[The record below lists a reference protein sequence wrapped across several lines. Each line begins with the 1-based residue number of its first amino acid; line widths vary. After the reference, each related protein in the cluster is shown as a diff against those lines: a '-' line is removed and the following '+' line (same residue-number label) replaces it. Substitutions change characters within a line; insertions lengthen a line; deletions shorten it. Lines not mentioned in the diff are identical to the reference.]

1 MQLTGMRY
9 GRKLLETIDFP
20 AAEVLTEDAS
30 HEEIAALIKK
40 SPAKKVVVKPV
51 FLGGVGKKGKA
62 GLVRICNNVYEAHQ
76 AKRDL
81 FFARHTFGNHTV
93 QADGVTFEEFI
104 PSPYEIY
111 VSIAMSTEHRAP
123 VMILTHEGG
132 VDIEELP
139 LSRKKIILFNPATG
153 IKAFHINDALI
164 ELGAPKEIV
173 SPLVQH
179 LPKLWDLYNNYG
191 LTMLEINPIRMGKDK
206 DRWVPYACDI
216 KAQFDQDDPAHTR
229 IHFPEEIFS
238 TEFTAFEAEIN
249 MLRTYQGQ
257 SDVVELNPHGTIL
270 PFMFGGGA
278 NSAATEI
285 LGHKAIVSSD
295 YGGNPP
301 YAKMRD
307 IASISF
313 KHWLAKTNVVLVIG
327 GKANNTDIFVT
338 LKGITD
344 ALKEHISKNPKVHVV
359 IGRGGPNV
367 IQGMAYARDVLDNL
381 GIPYRFFGHDSSM
394 IRVLN
399 YALELDE
406 WICAGG
412 DGSGK
417 KAPEAKPA
425 QKAQAKTTKAEP
437 KAKAA
442 KAAAPQKAAP
452 KKTAKK

>member
-9 GRKLLETIDFP
+9 GRQLLETIGFP

-30 HEEIAALIKK
+30 HEEIAALIQK

-62 GLVRICNNVYEAHQ
+62 GLIHISSNIYEAQQ

-81 FFARHTFGNHTV
+81 FFAKHTFGNHSV
-93 QADGVTFEEFI
+93 QANGVTFEEFI
-104 PSPYEIY
+104 PSEYEIY

-132 VDIEELP
+132 VDIEDLP
-139 LSRKKIILFNPATG
+139 ASRKRVINFNPATG

-164 ELGAPKEIV
+164 ELGAPKAII

-191 LTMLEINPIRMGKDK
+191 LTMLEINPIRMAKVNG
-206 DRWVPYACDI
+206 RLTPFACDI

-229 IHFPEEIFS
+229 IQFPTEIFS
-238 TEFTAFEAEIN
+238 TEFTPFEAEIN

-257 SDVVELNPHGTIL
+257 SDVVELNPDGTIL
-270 PFMFGGGA
+270 SFMFGGGA

-285 LGHKAIVSSD
+285 LAEKAIVSSD
-295 YGGNPP
+295 FGGNPP
-301 YAKMRD
+301 YAKMKS
-307 IASISF
+307 IADISF
-313 KHWLAKTNVVLVIG
+313 KHWLAQARVVLVIG

-338 LKGITD
+338 LKAIAD
-344 ALKEHISKNPKVHVV
+344 ALKDHIDKNPNIQVV

-381 GIPYRFFGHDSSM
+381 GVAYRIFGHDSSM
-394 IRVLN
+394 MRVLN
-399 YALELDE
+399 YSVELDE
-406 WICAGG
+406 WLA
-412 DGSGK
+412 SEEK
-417 KAPEAKPA
+417 KAAGSKKSATKKKPA
-425 QKAQAKTTKAEP
+425 K
-437 KAKAA
+437 KAA
-442 KAAAPQKAAP
+442 KK
-452 KKTAKK
+452 

>member
-1 MQLTGMRY
+1 MQLTGMRF
-9 GRKLLETIDFP
+9 GRKLLETVDFP
-20 AAEVLTEDAS
+20 SAEVLTEDAS
-30 HEEIAALIKK
+30 HEEIAALIQK

-62 GLVRICNNVYEAHQ
+62 GLVRISNNVYEAQQ

-81 FFARHTFGNHTV
+81 FFAKHTFGNHTV
-93 QADGVTFEEFI
+93 QANGVTFEEFI
-104 PSPYEIY
+104 PSEFEIY
-111 VSIAMSTEHRAP
+111 VSIGMSTEHRAP

-139 LSRKKIILFNPATG
+139 ITRKRVISFNPATG

-164 ELGAPKEIV
+164 ELGAPKAII

-191 LTMLEINPIRMGKDK
+191 LTMLEINPIRMGSVKG
-206 DRWVPYACDI
+206 RLVPFACDI

-229 IHFPEEIFS
+229 VQFPEEIFS

-257 SDVVELNPHGTIL
+257 SDVVELNADGSIL
-270 PFMFGGGA
+270 AFMFGGGA

-285 LGHKAIVSSD
+285 LGEKAIVSSD

-301 YAKMRD
+301 YAKMKD
-307 IASISF
+307 IADISF
-313 KHWLAKTNVVLVIG
+313 KHWLKKARVILVIG

-338 LKGITD
+338 LKAITD
-344 ALKEHISKNPKVHVV
+344 ALKDHIDKNPNVHVV

-367 IQGMAYARDVLDNL
+367 IQGMAYARDVMDNL
-381 GIPYRFFGHDSSM
+381 GVPYRMFGHDSSM

-399 YALELDE
+399 YALELDD
-406 WICAGG
+406 WLAAGG
-412 DGSGK
+412 KDKGFDLGVTK
-417 KAPEAKPA
+417 GAGAKKPA
-425 QKAQAKTTKAEP
+425 
-437 KAKAA
+437 
-442 KAAAPQKAAP
+442 
-452 KKTAKK
+452 AKKSAKK